1 MREVEEIE
9 DAYGLLEAGAVDAIL
24 FDAAPLMRYAVED
37 GNNTVM
43 IVGPLIERQSYGI
56 AFPAG
61 SELREPVNRA
71 LLELEE
77 SGRFGRIRAEWFG
90 SSD

>member
-1 MREVEEIE
+1 MRSCSMLYRSCVM
-9 DAYGLLEAGAVDAIL
+9 
-24 FDAAPLMRYAVED
+24 PLRTE
-37 GNNTVM
+37 NNSVT
-43 IVGPLIERQSYGI
+43 IVGPLIEPQAYGI

-61 SELREPVNRA
+61 SELREAVNRA

-77 SGRFGRIRAEWFG
+77 SGRFGQIRAEWFG